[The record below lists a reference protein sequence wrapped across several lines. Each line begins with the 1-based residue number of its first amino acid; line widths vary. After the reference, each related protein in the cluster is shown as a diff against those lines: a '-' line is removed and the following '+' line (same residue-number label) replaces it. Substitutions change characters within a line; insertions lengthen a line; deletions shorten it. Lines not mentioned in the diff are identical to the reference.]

1 MTTQLIDESIE
12 AGLLERVKAGDKECF
27 IELIR
32 PYTRN
37 VYLAAYAILR
47 NPQDAEEVSQE
58 TFMKALRSIE
68 SFRGESRFKS
78 WLITIALNEAR
89 MKYRRDRR
97 AMMESLDEDHEIDQ
111 EEYQPREFAD
121 WREIPS
127 ESLERKE
134 VQTALAKALAELPE
148 TFREVLV
155 LRDVQHLSIAETAEA
170 LHISQALV
178 KTRLYRG
185 RLRMRDLLAGMRSHQ
200 SGGRWFKKGKNP
212 W

>member
-1 MTTQLIDESIE
+1 MTTQLIDESVE
-12 AGLLERVKAGDKECF
+12 TALLERVKAGDKESF

-37 VYLAAYAILR
+37 VYLAAYTILR
-47 NPQDAEEVSQE
+47 NPQDAEEVAQE
-58 TFMKALRSIE
+58 TFMKALRSIGG
-68 SFRGESRFKS
+68 FRGDSRFKS

-89 MKYRRDRR
+89 MKYRRDRK
-97 AMMESLDEDHEIDQ
+97 ALMESLDEEPEIDHED
-111 EEYQPREFAD
+111 YHPREFAD

-127 ESLERKE
+127 EALERKE
-134 VQTALAKALAELPE
+134 VQAALDKALAQLPE

-170 LHISQALV
+170 LKISEALV
-178 KTRLYRG
+178 KTRLYRA
-185 RLRMRDLLAGMRSHQ
+185 RLRMRDLLAGIRRHQ
-200 SGGRWFKKGKNP
+200 IGGGWFKKGKNP